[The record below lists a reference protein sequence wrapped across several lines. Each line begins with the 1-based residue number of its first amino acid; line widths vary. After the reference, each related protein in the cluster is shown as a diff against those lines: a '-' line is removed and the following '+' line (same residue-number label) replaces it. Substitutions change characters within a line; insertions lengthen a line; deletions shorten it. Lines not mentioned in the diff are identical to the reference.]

1 MTGAAALDHCR
12 GGVVPP
18 ISTPLNPDGRVDA
31 DSLRR
36 LRTWLL
42 DAGVRGIFA
51 LGSTGEASY
60 LTESSR
66 VRVVETLAEA
76 KEAEALLVGVV
87 DTTTA
92 RVLEAIESLVD
103 DRVDAIVATAPFYAN
118 VSGAEVLRHFEILAT
133 HSPVPVL
140 AYNIPSNV
148 GYALTAGQM
157 QQLLLEETVI
167 GIKDSSPDLTSFRQV
182 TAAVAGMDPLPL
194 LFTGSDALLDCA
206 LDSGANGAVPGLSN
220 VAPDLFV
227 QALTAHR
234 LGDRRRVQEIMRQLG
249 VLVRLY
255 LTTDPA
261 AGPNSIGVGAIKC
274 ALRLQGVIDFDTVSA
289 PMTPVT
295 PERRAYV
302 RSVLEQ
308 VDRLPVPAA
317 PGPGRHEG

>member
-1 MTGAAALDHCR
+1 MKGTALDHCR

-18 ISTPLNPDGRVDA
+18 ISTPLGPDGRVDA

-36 LRTWLL
+36 LRTWLV
-42 DAGVRGIFA
+42 DGGVRGIFA

-60 LTESSR
+60 LTEASR
-66 VRVVETLAEA
+66 RQVVETLAA
-76 KEAEALLVGVV
+76 VKGAEALLVGVV
-87 DTTTA
+87 DTTTG
-92 RVLEAIESLVD
+92 RVLEAIENLVD

-118 VSGAEVLRHFEILAT
+118 VSGPEVLRHFETLAA

-148 GYALTAGQM
+148 GYALTAGLM
-157 QQLLLEETVI
+157 QQLLLEETVV

-182 TAAVAGMDPLPL
+182 TAAVAEMHPAPL

-206 LDSGANGAVPGLSN
+206 LDCGANGAVPGLSN

-227 QALTAHR
+227 QALAAHQQ
-234 LGDRRRVQEIMRQLG
+234 GDRIRLQEIMRRLSL
-249 VLVRLY
+249 LVRLY
-255 LTTDPA
+255 LTTDPD

-274 ALRLQGVIDFDTVSA
+274 ALRLQGVIDSDTVSA

-308 VDRLPVPAA
+308 IDRLPVSAV
-317 PGPGRHEG
+317 PGADRSEG